1 MYRELLTNEKEK
13 KKKTNDLCNSLAF
26 CVTLF
31 CTEACL
37 VILVLLLRR
46 TKSIGGELGGPF
58 LPKVVTSLVL
68 FFLWVFY
75 LIMSILEAYGYI
87 EGF

>member
-1 MYRELLTNEKEK
+1 METLTERRI
-13 KKKTNDLCNSLAF
+13 TPCSQHSLAF

-58 LPKVVTSLVL
+58 VPKVITSLIL

>member
-1 MYRELLTNEKEK
+1 MVRQTKIGCIVCYR
-13 KKKTNDLCNSLAF
+13 SLAF
-26 CVTLF
+26 SVTVF

-58 LPKVVTSLVL
+58 VPKIVTSSIL
-68 FFLWVFY
+68 FFLWVIY
-75 LIMSILEAYGYI
+75 LVMSTLEAYGVI